1 MVAPNLRTHRLT
13 DPAANKPLLLVG
25 PGIGTGVQEL
35 WNTTAQH
42 LASDFEVIGY
52 NLPGHAGAPTHTDP
66 YSVKELADA
75 AAALVADQPTE
86 RSIFFAGVSISGG
99 VAMELALH
107 HPERFAAVAVVCSAP
122 KIGEPEAW
130 EERAQAA
137 AANGTEIMVPFCRE
151 GWFAPGFIDENPAQ
165 AEALLDNLRQADLV
179 SYVTICRAL
188 GTYDVRDDLAT
199 ITIPVLTING
209 AHDHVCPPSEGATI
223 AAGVPHGKAVTF
235 NHTAHL
241 APVEDP
247 ERTASELRTFFLAQ
261 G

>member
-1 MVAPNLRTHRLT
+1 MVAPTLTTRRLT
-13 DPAANKPLLLVG
+13 EPAPNKPLLLVG
-25 PGIGTGVQEL
+25 PGIGTGVHEL
-35 WNTTAQH
+35 WNTTAQQ
-42 LASDFEVIGY
+42 LADDFEVIGY
-52 NLPGHAGAPTHTDP
+52 NLPGHAGAPAHTDA
-66 YSVKELADA
+66 YTVAELADA
-75 AAALVADQPTE
+75 AAALVADQPAE
-86 RSIFFAGVSISGG
+86 RSVYFAGVSISGG

-151 GWFAPGFIDENPAQ
+151 GWFAPGFIDENPTQ
-165 AEALLDNLRQADLV
+165 AEALLNNLREADLA

-188 GTYDVRDDLAT
+188 GTYDVREDLAT
-199 ITIPVLTING
+199 VTIPVLTINS
-209 AHDHVCPPSEGATI
+209 AHDQVCPPSEGATI
-223 AAGVPHGKAVTF
+223 AAGVPNGKAVTF
-235 NHTAHL
+235 SHTAHL

-247 ERTASELRTFFLAQ
+247 ERTATELRNFFLAQ